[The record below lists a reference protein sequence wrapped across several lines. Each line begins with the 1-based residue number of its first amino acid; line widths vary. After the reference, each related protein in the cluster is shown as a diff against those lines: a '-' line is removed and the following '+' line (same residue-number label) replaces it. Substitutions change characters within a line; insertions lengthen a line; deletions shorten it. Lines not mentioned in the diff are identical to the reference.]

1 MIPMKSLLTSLVLI
15 LGCATRAIAGDQ
27 EDFAAVRQADEQRIA
42 ATIAGDS
49 EKLSALLS
57 EHLRYSNSDG
67 RVQTKAQFIEAAAR
81 SKIKYLSVQR
91 HNVEATPIALGAVTL
106 SGDAHVIV
114 TSSGQRIEFDVH
126 FLSVWRQESGK
137 WRLLAYQ
144 SSSLPQAAAKGA
156 R

>member
-1 MIPMKSLLTSLVLI
+1 MKLI
-15 LGCATRAIAGDQ
+15 LPSLILFLALATAAIAGDE
-27 EDFAAVRQADEQRIA
+27 EDFAAVRRADEERIS
-42 ATIAGDS
+42 ATIAADS
-49 EKLSALLS
+49 EKLGALLS
-57 EHLRYSNSDG
+57 DHLRYSNSDG
-67 RVQTKAQFIEAAAR
+67 RVQTKQQFIEAAAR

-114 TSSGQRIEFDVH
+114 TSSGQHLEFDVH

-144 SSSLPQAAAKGA
+144 SSSLPESAAK
-156 R
+156 RTP